1 MIVSDISTDSDADH
15 SRRRVI
21 RPGEKRLTGVRRV
34 GTARLWLVEG
44 PVPHYR
50 EMVELGREIM
60 RALVEVRGP
69 EETVRLFSDPHW
81 LTALSCVLGFEWD
94 TSGQTTVTLRAVK
107 EGLKG
112 TEVPVRALGGK
123 GEEMRWVPYE
133 VERELRHLKI
143 REPDELVTVSRLSCS
158 VDESAL
164 QDSYRIY
171 FHALVVSESGEWSV
185 INQGMNVTDRTARR
199 YHWSSSVGVSSEG
212 HLSTIYSERTEEV
225 VLDMTSPQS
234 REARNTILEVL
245 KDTPPDTIRQD
256 LMRAK
261 AFLKGQR
268 TLDDVAPIPVSG
280 PAGLPEHLKPPAD
293 LDVEVLRRA
302 KGVESFDE
310 LLLTRGVG
318 PATIRGLAYVSV
330 LVYGSRASWKD
341 PARFAHAHGTKS
353 GRPYPVNRRAM
364 REVAAVLREAVMSSR
379 LGDPEKLQALRRLAA
394 LVSDDE
400 EPTNS

>member
-1 MIVSDISTDSDADH
+1 MLGE
-15 SRRRVI
+15 RVTAKI
-21 RPGEKRLTGVRRV
+21 FERGTRCNTGVRRV

-44 PVPHYR
+44 PVPHFR
-50 EMVELGREIM
+50 EMVELGREIV

-69 EETVRLFSDPHW
+69 EETARLFSDPYW

-94 TSGQTTVTLRAVK
+94 TSGQTTVTLRALK

-112 TEVPVRALGGK
+112 TEIPVRVLGGK

-133 VERELRHLKI
+133 VERELKHLEI
-143 REPDELVTVSRLSCS
+143 RRPDELVTVSRLSCS
-158 VDESAL
+158 IDESAL
-164 QDSYRIY
+164 QDSYHIY

-185 INQGMNVTDRTARR
+185 VNQGMNVTDRTARR

-212 HLSTIYSERTEEV
+212 HYSTIYSERTEEV
-225 VLDMTSPQS
+225 VLDMTSPES
-234 REARNTILEVL
+234 REARETILEVL
-245 KDTPPDTIRQD
+245 KDTPPSMIRQD

-261 AFLKGQR
+261 ALLKGQR
-268 TLDDVAPIPVSG
+268 TLDEAPIPVTG
-280 PAGLPEHLKPPAD
+280 PAEIPEHLKPPSD

-302 KGVESFDE
+302 KGAESFDE
-310 LLLTRGVG
+310 LLLTKGVG

-330 LVYGSRASWKD
+330 LVYGSKASWKD
-341 PARFAHAHGTKS
+341 PARFAYAHGTKS

-364 REVAAVLREAVMSSR
+364 REVAAVLREAVISSR

-394 LVSDDE
+394 LVSGGE
-400 EPTNS
+400 EQTNS